1 MFESIQTWLQVNTI
15 PIILILVV
23 AYGITKFGGVPLAG
37 FIRRTVRYRAHGDTS
52 AEDVKKRQDTLIGM
66 FIALLRIIVWMV
78 VVFSILGRFGID
90 LTPLIAGASVLGVAL
105 AFGAQSLIK
114 DFLSG
119 MFIILEN
126 QYRVGD
132 VVELDGA
139 GGTVEHVSIR
149 TTVVRDNDGSV
160 HYIPNGNVMHA
171 INRTMGFAKVNLAI
185 AVKPKTD
192 IDKLSDIINAVGTS
206 MAEDEK
212 WQKKILEP
220 PHFLSIGT
228 FSDTALEVKIIG
240 KTQPTA
246 QWSVTGEVR
255 KRLLAEFKKHSI
267 ELAPFVATQT
277 SSSKKK

>member
-1 MFESIQTWLQVNTI
+1 MIENIQAWLQLNTL
-15 PIILILVV
+15 PILLIIIV
-23 AYGITKFGGVPLAG
+23 AYAISKFGDAPLAG
-37 FIRRTVRYRAHGDTS
+37 FIRRTVRYHAHGDTTE
-52 AEDVKKRQDTLIGM
+52 EDVKKRQNTLISM
-66 FIALLRIIVWMV
+66 FVTLLRV
-78 VVFSILGRFGID
+78 VVWTVAIFSILARFGID

-139 GGTVEHVSIR
+139 GGTVEHISIR

-160 HYIPNGNVMHA
+160 HYVPNGNVMHA

-192 IDKLSDIINAVGTS
+192 IDKLADVINAVGTG

-212 WQKKILEP
+212 WQKKILDA

-240 KTQPTA
+240 KTQPSA
-246 QWSVTGEVR
+246 QWSVSGELR
-255 KRLLAEFKKHSI
+255 KRLLAEFKKHNI
-267 ELAPFVATQT
+267 ELAPFVAPPPSTP
-277 SSSKKK
+277 KKK

>member
-1 MFESIQTWLQVNTI
+1 MFESIQTWLQLNTI
-15 PIILILVV
+15 PIVIILVV
-23 AYGITKFGGVPLAG
+23 AYCLAKFGDAPLAG
-37 FIRRTVRYRAHGDTS
+37 FIRRTVRYHAHGDSS
-52 AEDVKKRQDTLIGM
+52 AEDVKKRQDTLISM
-66 FIALLRIIVWMV
+66 FVTLMRV
-78 VVFSILGRFGID
+78 VVWTVAVFTVLGRFGID

-132 VVELDGA
+132 VVEVDGA
-139 GGTVEHVSIR
+139 GGTVEHISIR

-160 HYIPNGNVMHA
+160 HYVPNGNVMHA
-171 INRTMGFAKVNLAI
+171 INRTMGYAKVNIAI
-185 AVKPKTD
+185 AVKPQTD
-192 IDKLSDIINAVGTS
+192 IDKLADVINTVGTDMS
-206 MAEDEK
+206 EDAK
-212 WQKKILEP
+212 WQKKILDP

-246 QWSVTGEVR
+246 QWSVSGELR
-255 KRLLAEFKKHSI
+255 KRLLAEFKKHNI
-267 ELAPFVATQT
+267 ELAPFVTPPA
-277 SSSKKK
+277 SGKKK